1 MIKPE
6 DEIDT
11 QQAVETRNENGGE
24 KDEDEDEKELVSIPP
39 AEEDASTLKFSYE
52 FTLEGHAQPLF
63 ISEVGHLLKVHVQ
76 KQEKKPGDLNFVL
89 RKSLDYAERFG
100 QLAKTEQSIAVR
112 AQLEAVVPK
121 LHEFEIAQLAS
132 LMPKEVDEAKAIIP
146 SLAVRYDDDV
156 ISDILKNFEVWL

>member
-6 DEIDT
+6 DEI
-11 QQAVETRNENGGE
+11 ENTFLAEGNGRKE
-24 KDEDEDEKELVSIPP
+24 EEDEEGEEEYVTIPP
-39 AEEDASTLKFSYE
+39 SEEDASTLKFSYE

-63 ISEVGHLLKVHVQ
+63 ISEVGHLLKVHVE
-76 KQEKKPGDLNFVL
+76 KQERRLGDLNVVL

-112 AQLEAVVPK
+112 AQLEAVNPK
-121 LHEFEIAQLAS
+121 LHEFEVAQLAS
-132 LMPKEVDEAKAIIP
+132 LMPKEVDEAKAIVP
-146 SLAVRYDDDV
+146 SLAARYDDDV

>member
-6 DEIDT
+6 DEIVT
-11 QQAVETRNENGGE
+11 QQAVGNRNEV
-24 KDEDEDEKELVSIPP
+24 KEKEEDDEEELISIPP

-63 ISEVGHLLKVHVQ
+63 ISEVGHLLKVHVE
-76 KQEKKPGDLNFVL
+76 KQEKKLNDLNIVL
-89 RKSLDYAERFG
+89 KQSLDYAERFG

-146 SLAVRYDDDV
+146 SLAARYDDDV

>member
-1 MIKPE
+1 MVKPE
-6 DEIDT
+6 DEIENHQPT
-11 QQAVETRNENGGE
+11 EENGE
-24 KDEDEDEKELVSIPP
+24 QSNEAEEEEEEFITIPP

-63 ISEVGHLLKVHVQ
+63 ISEVGHLLKVHVE
-76 KQEKKPGDLNFVL
+76 KQEKRPGDLNVVL

-112 AQLEAVVPK
+112 AQLEAVNPK
-121 LHEFEIAQLAS
+121 LHEFEVAQLAS

-146 SLAVRYDDDV
+146 SLAARYDDDV

>member
-1 MIKPE
+1 MFKPE
-6 DEIDT
+6 NEIDNRALEIKGAEG
-11 QQAVETRNENGGE
+11 QAGEIVEE
-24 KDEDEDEKELVSIPP
+24 EKELVSIPP
-39 AEEDASTLKFSYE
+39 SEEDASKLHFSYE

-63 ISEVGHLLKVHVQ
+63 ISEVGHLLKVHVER
-76 KQEKKPGDLNFVL
+76 QEKKPGDLNFVL

-112 AQLEAVVPK
+112 AQLDAVYPK

-146 SLAVRYDDDV
+146 SLAARYDDDV